1 VCGIVG
7 ICEADRGASV
17 DEKLLERA
25 TGRLSHRGPD
35 GQGLLVRGRVG
46 FGHRRLSIIDLEGGG
61 QPIFNEDRTVAV
73 VFNGEIYNYVEL
85 QAELEKAGHRFAT
98 SSDTEAIVHAYEE
111 RGPRCVEGFRGM
123 FAFAIWDGRDGSV
136 FVARDRLGKK
146 PLFYRFHQGRLI
158 FASELKALL
167 EDPSVPREVDV
178 SAIDDYLAYSCVPTD
193 RCIFEGI
200 SKLPP
205 GHWLLWKDGRLRVE
219 RYWDVDFAPGPE
231 ADERTWAERL
241 EEELR
246 TSVRMRLRADV
257 PLGVFLSG
265 GVDSSAITALACQE
279 LGRPVKTFSIGFRHV
294 DFDELRY
301 ARKVAERYETD
312 HHELVVDD
320 HDISLVEDLAYHL
333 DEPFG
338 DPSALPTFLVCR
350 EARRH
355 VTVCLSG
362 DGGDEVFAGYSRYA
376 QAQQLARF
384 DVVPAPV
391 RRTVGG
397 AALSLTPPA
406 VWGHGLV
413 ERLSLSGARRYLAQI
428 TDFSLEERRALLAD
442 HDPGVVAAGAR
453 LYEPYFHENGHDL
466 VSTLQHVD
474 QKNYLPDDIL
484 VKVDRTSMQVSL
496 EVRAPLLDHRVAE
509 VANSAPRALKFRD
522 GSGKRILKRVLEPHL
537 PPEVL
542 HRPKMGFGIPIKYW
556 FRGPM
561 QDYARDLLLSPGS
574 RCLRYLSRRP
584 IERIVRDHGRGM
596 RDFSRKIWALVMLE
610 HWCRRYA
617 A

>member
-7 ICEADRGASV
+7 ICEADRAAAV
-17 DEKLLERA
+17 DEGLLKRA

-35 GQGLLVRGRVG
+35 GEGLLLRGHVG
-46 FGHRRLSIIDLEGGG
+46 FGHRRLSIIDLAGGS
-61 QPIFNEDRTVAV
+61 QPIFNEDRRVAV
-73 VFNGEIYNYVEL
+73 VFNGEIYNYLEL
-85 QAELEKAGHRFAT
+85 QAELERCGHRFTT

-111 RGPRCVEGFRGM
+111 YGTRCVDRFRGM

-146 PLFYRFHQGRLI
+146 PLFYRFHEGRLL

-167 EDPSVPREVDV
+167 EDPTVPREVDE
-178 SAIDDYLAYSCVPTD
+178 AALDDYLAYSCIPTD
-193 RCIFEGI
+193 RCIFKGI
-200 SKLPP
+200 QKLAP
-205 GHWLLWKDGRLRVE
+205 GHWLQWKDGRLRIE
-219 RYWDVDFAPGPE
+219 RYWDVSFEPGPE
-231 ADERTWAERL
+231 ADEKAWTERL

-246 TSVRMRLRADV
+246 TAVRLRLRADV

-279 LGRPVKTFSIGFRHV
+279 LGRPVKTFSIGFRHL
-294 DFDELRY
+294 DFDELPY
-301 ARKVAERYETD
+301 ARMVADRYQTD
-312 HHELVVDD
+312 HHELIVDD
-320 HDISLVEDLAYHL
+320 HDISLTEDLAYHL
-333 DEPFG
+333 DEPFA

-376 QAQQLARF
+376 EALRLARF

-391 RRTVGG
+391 RQTVGS

-406 VWGHGLV
+406 LWGHGLV
-413 ERLSLSGARRYLAQI
+413 ERLSRSGAGRYLAQI
-428 TDFSLEERRALLAD
+428 ADFSVEERRDLLAD
-442 HDPGVVAAGAR
+442 LGPGVVSSRAR
-453 LYEPYFHENGHDL
+453 LYEPFFRNGHDL

-484 VKVDRTSMQVSL
+484 VKADRTSMQVSL
-496 EVRAPLLDHRVAE
+496 EMRTPLLDHRVAE
-509 VANSAPRALKFRD
+509 IANAAPGPLKFRS
-522 GSGKRILKRVLEPHL
+522 GAGKRIFKRLLEPHL
-537 PPEVL
+537 PAEVL
-542 HRPKMGFGIPIKYW
+542 HRRKMGFGVPIKYW
-556 FRGPM
+556 FRGAM

-610 HWCRRYA
+610 HWCRRYGA
-617 A
+617 